1 MVVRCIKNY
10 YNSILYIIKIA
21 KKIFVYL
28 SLLQPHNNINT
39 QEHFPTLCV
48 GKLIS
53 TYITMGITLESSK
66 IKISI
71 VIALSIFHLTG
82 TFRFF
87 VCTYQATIYDRNIYF
102 TCFFLYLHKKVFNFQ
117 VNDAYYTHSLH
128 L

>member
-1 MVVRCIKNY
+1 MFLVELEFK
-10 YNSILYIIKIA
+10 
-21 KKIFVYL
+21 
-28 SLLQPHNNINT
+28 INT

-71 VIALSIFHLTG
+71 VIALSIFHLTC

-87 VCTYQATIYDRNIYF
+87 VCTY
-102 TCFFLYLHKKVFNFQ
+102 
-117 VNDAYYTHSLH
+117 
-128 L
+128 

>member
-1 MVVRCIKNY
+1 MKCLGRGVGT
-10 YNSILYIIKIA
+10 
-21 KKIFVYL
+21 
-28 SLLQPHNNINT
+28 QINT
-39 QEHFPTLCV
+39 QDSGQFSYTLCV

-87 VCTYQATIYDRNIYF
+87 VCTY
-102 TCFFLYLHKKVFNFQ
+102 
-117 VNDAYYTHSLH
+117 
-128 L
+128 